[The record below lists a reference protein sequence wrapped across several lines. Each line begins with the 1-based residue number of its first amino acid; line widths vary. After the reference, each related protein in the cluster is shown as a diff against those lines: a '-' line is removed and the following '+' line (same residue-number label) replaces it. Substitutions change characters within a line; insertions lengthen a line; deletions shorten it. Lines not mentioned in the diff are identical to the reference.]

1 MHVHA
6 ATDSR
11 SRKKA
16 FKPPGGSSLAIL
28 FQATSTE
35 RTTSTTTHVRL
46 PPVLRCCTA
55 FNAAAVLVKKFNAVN
70 ARIGDRSIPPNGG
83 MMPRNKFKY
92 GSQIVANGYT
102 ICCGAAGNHVT
113 INLPINRV
121 LYMFN
126 VENNPEVKTTSTAES
141 PGIIA
146 PKNLFVPRMGT
157 MISFIVFLLFL
168 LLLLCLLLYCAALM
182 LAQNTAFAFFASL
195 FSEMFFLAELKPDR
209 AACRNS
215 FRGVKRNDVDDDE
228 EDDATA
234 IALPN
239 CAIGEVIDGSIRP
252 PCSSFV
258 VIIVLLLLL
267 IMLDVLG
274 KCSVS
279 YSKSEEVRC

>member
-1 MHVHA
+1 M
-6 ATDSR
+6 
-11 SRKKA
+11 
-16 FKPPGGSSLAIL
+16 
-28 FQATSTE
+28 
-35 RTTSTTTHVRL
+35 L
-46 PPVLRCCTA
+46 PSPSICA
-55 FNAAAVLVKKFNAVN
+55 GNAAAVLVKKFNAVN

-146 PKNLFVPRMGT
+146 PKNLLVPRMGT
-157 MISFIVFLLFL
+157 MISFIVFLLLLL
-168 LLLLCLLLYCAALM
+168 LLLLCLLLYCATLM

-215 FRGVKRNDVDDDE
+215 FRGLKRNDVDDDD
-228 EDDATA
+228 EDDA

-239 CAIGEVIDGSIRP
+239 CAIGEVIDGSIP
-252 PCSSFV
+252 LPCSSFV
-258 VIIVLLLLL
+258 VIIVLLLLV
-267 IMLDVLG
+267 IMLDVWG
-274 KCSVS
+274 NCSVS
-279 YSKSEEVRC
+279 YWKSEEVR

>member
-1 MHVHA
+1 M
-6 ATDSR
+6 
-11 SRKKA
+11 
-16 FKPPGGSSLAIL
+16 
-28 FQATSTE
+28 
-35 RTTSTTTHVRL
+35 L
-46 PPVLRCCTA
+46 PSPSICA
-55 FNAAAVLVKKFNAVN
+55 GNAAAVLVKKFNAVN

-146 PKNLFVPRMGT
+146 PKNLFPRMGT

-182 LAQNTAFAFFASL
+182 LAQNTAFTFFASL

-215 FRGVKRNDVDDDE
+215 FRGLKRNDVDDDE

-239 CAIGEVIDGSIRP
+239 CAIGEVIDVSIP
-252 PCSSFV
+252 LPCSSFV

-267 IMLDVLG
+267 IIWMCGENVVYRTRRVK
-274 KCSVS
+274 KCGVEKINSPLSVCLEHARRKERFS
-279 YSKSEEVRC
+279 FFARKQV

>member
-1 MHVHA
+1 M
-6 ATDSR
+6 
-11 SRKKA
+11 
-16 FKPPGGSSLAIL
+16 
-28 FQATSTE
+28 
-35 RTTSTTTHVRL
+35 L
-46 PPVLRCCTA
+46 PSPSICA
-55 FNAAAVLVKKFNAVN
+55 GNAAAVLVKKFNAVN

-157 MISFIVFLLFL
+157 MISFIVFLLLLL

-215 FRGVKRNDVDDDE
+215 FRGLKRNDVDDDDDE
-228 EDDATA
+228 EEDATA

-239 CAIGEVIDGSIRP
+239 CAIGEVIDGSIP
-252 PCSSFV
+252 LPCSSFVV

>member
-1 MHVHA
+1 M
-6 ATDSR
+6 
-11 SRKKA
+11 
-16 FKPPGGSSLAIL
+16 
-28 FQATSTE
+28 
-35 RTTSTTTHVRL
+35 L
-46 PPVLRCCTA
+46 PSPSICA
-55 FNAAAVLVKKFNAVN
+55 GNAAAVLVKKFNAVN

-146 PKNLFVPRMGT
+146 PKNLLVPRMGT
-157 MISFIVFLLFL
+157 MISFIVFLLLLL

-182 LAQNTAFAFFASL
+182 LAQNTAFTFFASL

-215 FRGVKRNDVDDDE
+215 FRGLKRNDIDDDDE
-228 EDDATA
+228 DDA

-239 CAIGEVIDGSIRP
+239 CAIGEVIDGSIP
-252 PCSSFV
+252 LPCSSFV

-267 IMLDVLG
+267 IMLDVWG

-279 YSKSEEVRC
+279 YWKSEEVR

>member
-1 MHVHA
+1 M
-6 ATDSR
+6 
-11 SRKKA
+11 
-16 FKPPGGSSLAIL
+16 
-28 FQATSTE
+28 
-35 RTTSTTTHVRL
+35 L
-46 PPVLRCCTA
+46 PSPSICA
-55 FNAAAVLVKKFNAVN
+55 GNAAAVLVKKFNAVN

-157 MISFIVFLLFL
+157 MISFIVFLLLLL

-215 FRGVKRNDVDDDE
+215 FRGLKRNDVDDDDDD

-239 CAIGEVIDGSIRP
+239 CAIGEVIDGSIP
-252 PCSSFV
+252 LPCSSFV